1 MLLGVLLEK
10 SVVVGRGCPAC
21 RIGEQIHHFSDL
33 CTINRYEKQE
43 LNRITQGGPIARPI
57 GHLALKGSAKNWVA
71 GKLRIVKVIP

>member
-1 MLLGVLLEK
+1 MLWGVLLEE
-10 SVVVGRGCPAC
+10 SVVGRGCLAC
-21 RIGEQIHHFSDL
+21 RIGERIHHFSDL

-43 LNRITQGGPIARPI
+43 LNRIQGGPIARPI